1 MMSEQKVEYVVV
13 DERMLGYREFGS
25 SAVQVLFEPMRGL
38 LNRQAAVQLGV
49 NEVRPATKE
58 DFIQYRVFVGAHEKE
73 LSKPLIPVLVHH
85 LKEGASMSAL
95 DPEKVAQ
102 ALRDRALEYAWA
114 TKKQPEEILRIADE
128 TLNTVV
134 ASKVATRPTG
144 ATLEQR
150 LLLNLWDRLPPSL
163 QADISE
169 ACKDGFDR
177 ISPCQG
183 RGDHHFVLRDHEG
196 TFFLSGGVDATVFD
210 GLLKAGV
217 DAYHSTID
225 QPDLHENHEHDYIF
239 LPEMLMDAKNAM
251 VRELD
256 AHIVSHIC
264 QISPKV
270 IEEARHTLGD
280 PRSFLDSDA
289 LHQAMLYAVV
299 DTRSLYRG
307 SGAFVTRL
315 LDAAEVCDPD
325 VVARIG
331 SKVRDAALTTGY
343 VFDLAFD
350 CPEGGVL
357 LLRDE
362 KHQLKAALVTF
373 VDEWDSEVVM
383 MDAQGKERLVP
394 FGAPIDIMGVI
405 FQVTIEQQED
415 VDRAAGIQRNVH
427 VDARK
432 FKGEAVL
439 DVQENETP
447 DVYGVYVTTE
457 ACVGDFRN
465 PDIAAHFASR
475 VRESMEQ
482 DGEYALPKLI
492 NTDNGDVDTAQVK
505 VILQSLEAHM
515 ISQSHVLDE
524 PSAIMPNQVEQ
535 ESQESP
541 QAQESQTRS
550 FSRDDD

>member
-1 MMSEQKVEYVVV
+1 MMSEQKVEYIVV
-13 DERMLGYREFGS
+13 DEKMLGYRRFGS
-25 SAVQVLFEPMRGL
+25 SAVQVLFEPMRGP

-85 LKEGASMSAL
+85 LKEGVSMSAL
-95 DPEKVAQ
+95 DPGKVAQ
-102 ALRDRALEYAWA
+102 ALRDRTLEYAWA

-128 TLNTVV
+128 ALKTVV
-134 ASKVATRPTG
+134 TSIVATKSTG

-150 LLLNLWDRLPPSL
+150 LLLNLWGRLSPSL

-177 ISPCQG
+177 ISPYQG

-196 TFFLSGGVDATVFD
+196 AFFLGGGVDAPAFD
-210 GLLKAGV
+210 GVLKAGV
-217 DAYHSTID
+217 DAYHSTVD
-225 QPDLHENHEHDYIF
+225 RPDPHENHEHDYIF

-264 QISPKV
+264 QTSPEV
-270 IEEARHTLGD
+270 LEDARHTVGD

-289 LHQAMLYAVV
+289 LHQAMVSAVV

-307 SGAFVTRL
+307 AGALVTRL
-315 LDAAEVCDPD
+315 LDAAEACDPD
-325 VVARIG
+325 AVARIG
-331 SKVRDAALTTGY
+331 SKVRDTALTTEY
-343 VFDLAFD
+343 AFDLAFD

-373 VDEWDSEVVM
+373 VDEYDSEVVM

-394 FGAPIDIMGVI
+394 FGAQIDIMGVI
-405 FQVTIEQQED
+405 FPVTIEQQDEID
-415 VDRAAGIQRNVH
+415 CAAGIQRNVH

-432 FKGEAVL
+432 FKGGEVL
-439 DVQENETP
+439 DVQENESP

-465 PDIAAHFASR
+465 PDMAAHFASR
-475 VRESMEQ
+475 VRGSMEQ

-505 VILQSLEAHM
+505 VFLRSLETHM
-515 ISQSHVLDE
+515 NSQSHVLDE
-524 PSAIMPNQVEQ
+524 AAAIMPNQAEQ
-535 ESQESP
+535 ESQP
-541 QAQESQTRS
+541 AQESHTQPFLRA
-550 FSRDDD
+550 DD